1 MATTDREGGAG
12 AIGAINRGFG
22 ALAGW
27 CFDHRWWVIALSA
40 AAVAGAAWLA
50 GTARIDNSYEAF
62 FAPGDPSY
70 RAYLAYRDDF
80 GSDEVSY
87 LMYEAP
93 DAAEGV
99 FDLGVMSQIARLTK
113 AIEDEVPFLYQVKS
127 VTNAELVEP
136 TADGIR
142 IRRLWRDFP
151 HTQAAMNEARAIFLA
166 KPLYVGGLVA
176 RDTRFGAISIE
187 MDRTSTDPVE
197 KIRLDPNGGDGLGNL
212 YPQVTS
218 EKIEEILARPEYA
231 GLRFYHSGDVPMNTA
246 YNRII
251 EREDDLLMMISMAVI
266 AAVLAVFVRSVV
278 GVIGP
283 LVVVVIAVV
292 GTVAFIAVW
301 GWKLDLM
308 FGQVPNILVTV
319 GVAEAVH
326 LLIEFRSTFHRLGD
340 RRSALMHT
348 MYLLGAPCLL
358 TSLTTAAGF
367 LALQVAPVVA
377 IAHMAVYSA
386 VGVVLAFVFTM
397 TLVPAL
403 VSFGPRT
410 QVARSELKAS
420 EDRKGGRRAAAAERA
435 EHDRMHR
442 ALTAV
447 AAWNVRHRRAVL
459 AAFAVISIASAV
471 GIGRL
476 RVDSNWLDDFS
487 DRVPLKAATA
497 RIDSVMGG
505 MSNLIYIFDTGK
517 EDGIREPQVLRAI
530 DRLQRE
536 AERDDLVRKTY
547 SIVDIVKD
555 LNQSFHD
562 GDPAFFAVPDDRQLV
577 SQLLLLYETSGGE
590 EVKEWATSDFA
601 RANLELRL
609 GIAPVSRTS
618 DLVAKLGRDLAQH
631 PIPGTRVSLSGIGAL
646 WLELLDYIVASEVES
661 FLYAFVLIGAMMC
674 FIFRSFKTGMLSMVP
689 NLWPIL
695 LTLGAM
701 GWLDIPLDYNKVM
714 IASVA
719 MGIAV
724 DDTIHF
730 VSRCHHEFTER
741 GSYAE
746 ALAAAMADVGHAV
759 AVTSLVLVLGFMVNV
774 FSVLDANAKSGILL
788 ATTIGT
794 ALLADLLLTPALLLT
809 LQPFGPEGSRRAEL
823 REAA

>member
-1 MATTDREGGAG
+1 MAATEREGGAG
-12 AIGAINRGFG
+12 AIGAINRAFA

-27 CFDHRWWVIALSA
+27 CFDHRWVVIALSVA
-40 AAVAGAAWLA
+40 IVAGGTWLI
-50 GTARIDNSYEAF
+50 GSPRIDNSYEAF

-70 RAYLAYRDDF
+70 RAYLSYRDDF
-80 GSDEVSY
+80 GSDEISY

-93 DAAEGV
+93 DAAGGV
-99 FDLGVMSQIARLTK
+99 FDLAVMERIARLTK
-113 AIEDEVPFLYQVKS
+113 ALEDEVPFVYEVKS
-127 VTNAELVEP
+127 VTNAELIEP
-136 TADGIR
+136 TDDGIR
-142 IRRLWRDFP
+142 IRRVWRDFA
-151 HTQAAMNEARAIFLA
+151 HTQEAMDEARALFLS
-166 KPLYVGGLVA
+166 KPLYVGGLVTGDA
-176 RDTRFGAISIE
+176 RFGALSIK
-187 MDRTSTDPVE
+187 MDRSSTDPPE
-197 KIRLDPNGGDGLGNL
+197 QIRLDPNGGDSLGNL

-218 EKIEEILARPEYA
+218 EKIEEIIARPDYA

-251 EREDDLLMMISMAVI
+251 EREDDLLMMISLAVI
-266 AAVLAVFVRSVV
+266 AAVLAVFVRTVV
-278 GVIGP
+278 GVVGP
-283 LVVVVIAVV
+283 LLVVVIAVI
-292 GTVAFIAVW
+292 GTTTFIAAR
-301 GWKLDLM
+301 GWKLDMM

-326 LLIEFRSTFHRLGD
+326 ILIEFGTAFRRLLD
-340 RRSALMHT
+340 RRAALVHT

-358 TSLTTAAGF
+358 TSLTTAVGF
-367 LALQVAPVVA
+367 LALQVSPVVA

-386 VGVVLAFVFTM
+386 VGVVLAFAFTM

-410 QVARSELKAS
+410 PRPRPGARTA
-420 EDRKGGRRAAAAERA
+420 RAGEQ
-435 EHDRMHR
+435 RMHR
-442 ALTAV
+442 ALAAV
-447 AAWNVRHRRAVL
+447 AAWNVRHRRAVIYGF
-459 AAFAVISIASAV
+459 AAVSIASAV
-471 GIGRL
+471 GIARL

-487 DRVPLKAATA
+487 DRVPLKGATS
-497 RIDSVMGG
+497 RIDSVMSG

-517 EDGIREPQVLRAI
+517 EDGIRDPAVLRAI
-530 DRLQRE
+530 DGLQRE

-547 SIVDIVKD
+547 SIADIVKD

-562 GDPAFFAVPDDRQLV
+562 GDPAWFAIPDDRALV

-590 EVKEWATSDFA
+590 DVQEWATTDFA

-609 GIAPVSRTS
+609 GIAPIRRTS
-618 DLVAKLGRDLAQH
+618 DLAAHLDGYLART
-631 PIPGTRVSLSGIGAL
+631 PIPGVSVSLSGIGAL
-646 WLELLDYIVASEVES
+646 WLELLDYIVASEIES

-674 FIFRSFKTGMLSMVP
+674 FIFRSVKTGMLSMIP

-701 GWLDIPLDYNKVM
+701 GWLRIPLDYNKVM

-746 ALAAAMADVGHAV
+746 ALAAAMSDVGHAV

-788 ATTIGT
+788 ATTIAT
-794 ALLADLLLTPALLLT
+794 ALLADLLLTPALLLAIE
-809 LQPFGPEGSRRAEL
+809 PFGPEGERVRRAEL
-823 REAA
+823 AEAA

>member
-1 MATTDREGGAG
+1 MTERERGEPGGAG
-12 AIGAINRGFG
+12 AIGAINRAFG

-27 CFDHRWWVIALSA
+27 CFDRRWWVIALSA
-40 AAVAGAAWLA
+40 AFVAGGIWLA
-50 GTARIDNSYEAF
+50 GAARIDNSYEAF

-70 RAYLAYRDDF
+70 RSYLAYREDF

-93 DAAEGV
+93 GAAGGV
-99 FDLGVMSQIARLTK
+99 FDLAVMSRIARLTE
-113 AIEDEVPFLYQVKS
+113 AIEDEVPFIYEVKS
-127 VTNAELVEP
+127 PTNVELVEP
-136 TADGIR
+136 TAEGIR

-151 HTQAAMNEARAIFLA
+151 HTQAAMDEARAIFLA
-166 KPLYVGGLVA
+166 KPVYVGGLVSRDA
-176 RDTRFGAISIE
+176 RYGALSIE
-187 MDRTSTDPVE
+187 MDRSSTDPLE
-197 KIRLDPNGGDGLGNL
+197 EIRLDANGGDGLGNL

-218 EKIEEILARPEYA
+218 EKIEEIIARPEYA

-251 EREDDLLMMISMAVI
+251 EREDDLLTMISMAVI
-266 AAVLAVFVRSVV
+266 AAVLAVFVRTFVGVV
-278 GVIGP
+278 GP
-283 LVVVVIAVV
+283 LLVVVIAVI
-292 GTVAFIAVW
+292 GTVAFIAAW
-301 GWKLDLM
+301 GWKLDMM

-326 LLIEFRSTFHRLGD
+326 ILIEFRSTFRRIGD
-340 RRSALMHT
+340 RRAALVHT

-367 LALQVAPVVA
+367 LALQVSPVVA
-377 IAHMAVYSA
+377 ISHMSVYSA

-410 QVARSELKAS
+410 PRPHAA
-420 EDRKGGRRAAAAERA
+420 GGGPP
-435 EHDRMHR
+435 MQR
-442 ALTAV
+442 ALAAV

-459 AAFAVISIASAV
+459 CGFAAISVASVAGIA
-471 GIGRL
+471 RL
-476 RVDSNWLDDFS
+476 SVDSNWLDDFS
-487 DRVPLKAATA
+487 DRVPLKGDTT

-505 MSNLIYIFDTGK
+505 VSNLIYVFDTGR
-517 EDGIREPQVLRAI
+517 EDGIRDPEVLRGI
-530 DRLQRE
+530 DRLQHE
-536 AERDDLVRKTY
+536 ADRIPLVRKTY
-547 SIVDIVKD
+547 SIADIVKD
-555 LNQSFHD
+555 LNQAFHG
-562 GDPAFFAVPDDRQLV
+562 GDPAFFAIPDDRALV
-577 SQLLLLYETSGGE
+577 AQLLLLYETSGGQ
-590 EVKEWATSDFA
+590 EVQQWATTDYA

-609 GIAPVSRTS
+609 GIAPISHTS
-618 DLVAKLGRDLAQH
+618 DLVADLDRYLAGH
-631 PIPGTRVSLSGIGAL
+631 PIEGARVSLSGIGAL
-646 WLELLDYIVASEVES
+646 WLELLDYIVASQIES
-661 FLYAFVLIGAMMC
+661 FLYAFALIGAMMC

-689 NLWPIL
+689 NVWPIL

-701 GWLDIPLDYNKVM
+701 GWLGIPLDYNKVM

-788 ATTIGT
+788 ATTIAT
-794 ALLADLLLTPALLLT
+794 ALVADLLLTPALLLT
-809 LQPFGPEGSRRAEL
+809 LHPFGPEDVRPRADL

>member
-1 MATTDREGGAG
+1 
-12 AIGAINRGFG
+12 
-22 ALAGW
+22 
-27 CFDHRWWVIALSA
+27 
-40 AAVAGAAWLA
+40 
-50 GTARIDNSYEAF
+50 
-62 FAPGDPSY
+62 
-70 RAYLAYRDDF
+70 
-80 GSDEVSY
+80 
-87 LMYEAP
+87 
-93 DAAEGV
+93 
-99 FDLGVMSQIARLTK
+99 
-113 AIEDEVPFLYQVKS
+113 
-127 VTNAELVEP
+127 
-136 TADGIR
+136 
-142 IRRLWRDFP
+142 
-151 HTQAAMNEARAIFLA
+151 
-166 KPLYVGGLVA
+166 
-176 RDTRFGAISIE
+176 

-218 EKIEEILARPEYA
+218 EKIDEILARPAYS

-266 AAVLAVFVRSVV
+266 AAVLAVFVRTVV
-278 GVIGP
+278 GVVGP

-292 GTVAFIAVW
+292 GTMAFIAGW
-301 GWKLDLM
+301 GWKLDMM

-326 LLIEFRSTFHRLGD
+326 ILIEFNSLFRRLAD
-340 RRSALMHT
+340 RRAALVHT

-358 TSLTTAAGF
+358 TSLTTAVGF
-367 LALQVAPVVA
+367 LALQVSPVVA

-410 QVARSELKAS
+410 QVARSEPKAS
-420 EDRKGGRRAAAAERA
+420 EDQKGGRRAADARHAGG
-435 EHDRMHR
+435 HRMHC
-442 ALTAV
+442 ALTAI
-447 AAWNVRHRRAVL
+447 AAWNVRHRSAVL
-459 AAFAVISIASAV
+459 ATFAAISIASAV
-471 GIGRL
+471 GIARL

-497 RIDSVMGG
+497 RIDAVMGG
-505 MSNLIYIFDTGK
+505 MSNLIYIFDTGV

-530 DRLQRE
+530 DHLQRE

-547 SIVDIVKD
+547 SIADIVKD
-555 LNQSFHD
+555 LNQSFHG
-562 GDPAFFAVPDDRQLV
+562 GDPAYFAIPEDRQLV
-577 SQLLLLYETSGGE
+577 SQLLLLYETSGGD

-609 GIAPVSRTS
+609 GIAPISRTS
-618 DLVAKLGRDLAQH
+618 DLVANLDRDLAQH
-631 PIPGTRVSLSGIGAL
+631 PIPGAKVSLSGIGAL

-661 FLYAFVLIGAMMC
+661 FLYAFALIGAMMC

-730 VSRCHHEFTER
+730 VSRCHHEFAER

-788 ATTIGT
+788 ATTIAT

-809 LQPFGPEGSRRAEL
+809 LQPFGPEGARHSEL

>member
-1 MATTDREGGAG
+1 MAATGREGGAG
-12 AIGAINRGFG
+12 AIGAINRAFG

-27 CFDHRWWVIALSA
+27 CFDRRWVVIALSA
-40 AAVAGAAWLA
+40 AAVAGGSWLA

-70 RAYLAYRDDF
+70 RAYLKYRDDF

-93 DAAEGV
+93 DAADGV
-99 FDLGVMSQIARLTK
+99 FDLAVMSRVAQLSK
-113 AIEDEVPFLYQVKS
+113 AIEDEVPFIYEVKS
-127 VTNAELVEP
+127 LSNAELVEP
-136 TADGIR
+136 TEDGIR

-151 HTQAAMNEARAIFLA
+151 HSQEAMNEARAIFLS
-166 KPLYVGGLVA
+166 KPFYVGGLVTGDG
-176 RDTRFGAISIE
+176 RYGAISIE
-187 MDRTSTDPVE
+187 MDRSSTDPLE
-197 KIRLDPNGGDGLGNL
+197 QIRVDPDGGDALGNL

-218 EKIEEILARPEYA
+218 EKIEEIIARPDYA

-251 EREDDLLMMISMAVI
+251 EREDDLLMMISLAVI
-266 AAVLAVFVRSVV
+266 AAVLAIFVRSFV
-278 GVIGP
+278 GVVAP
-283 LVVVVIAVV
+283 LLVVVIAVT
-292 GTVAFIAVW
+292 GTMAFIAAT

-326 LLIEFRSTFHRLGD
+326 ILIEFRSTFRRLGD
-340 RRSALMHT
+340 RRAALMHT

-358 TSLTTAAGF
+358 TSLTTAVGF
-367 LALQVAPVVA
+367 LALQVSPVVA
-377 IAHMAVYSA
+377 ISHMAVYSA
-386 VGVVLAFVFTM
+386 VGVVLAFAFTM

-410 QVARSELKAS
+410 PRPRPADAAG
-420 EDRKGGRRAAAAERA
+420 DRQQ
-435 EHDRMHR
+435 MHR
-442 ALTAV
+442 VLGVV
-447 AAWNVRHRRAVL
+447 AAWNVRHRHAVL
-459 AAFAVISIASAV
+459 VGFALISVASAV
-471 GIGRL
+471 GIARL
-476 RVDSNWLDDFS
+476 HVDSNWLDDFS

-497 RIDSVMGG
+497 RIDAVMGG
-505 MSNLIYIFDTGK
+505 MSNLIYVFDTGR
-517 EDGIREPQVLRAI
+517 EDGVRDPEVLRGI

-536 AERDDLVRKTY
+536 ADRSDLVRKTY
-547 SIVDIVKD
+547 SIADIVKD
-555 LNQSFHD
+555 LNQEFHS
-562 GDPAFFAVPDDRQLV
+562 GDPAFFAIPDDRALV

-590 EVKEWATSDFA
+590 EVQEWATTDFA

-609 GIAPVSRTS
+609 GIAPISQTS
-618 DLVAKLGRDLAQH
+618 DLVAGLDRFLAQH
-631 PIPGTRVSLSGIGAL
+631 PIPGVTVSLSGIGAL
-646 WLELLDYIVASEVES
+646 WLELLDYIVASEIES
-661 FLYAFVLIGAMMC
+661 FLYAFALIGAMMC
-674 FIFRSFKTGMLSMVP
+674 FIFRSLKTGMLSMVP

-701 GWLDIPLDYNKVM
+701 GWLGIPLDYNKVM

-741 GSYAE
+741 GNYAE

-788 ATTIGT
+788 ATTIAT

-809 LQPFGPEGSRRAEL
+809 LQPFGPEGVRHAEL
-823 REAA
+823 VAEAA